1 MTTLSPPRSRQLI
14 GLAGW
19 LTICFSTE
27 GVGAV
32 ASVNAKAF
40 YSGLAQP
47 SWAPPDWLFGPVW
60 TRLFAMMAVAA
71 WLVLWGLIALTC
83 AAFWS
88 IRPLAGALLLPYLA
102 WVAFASCLNWT
113 LWQTNPALL
122 G

>member
-1 MTTLSPPRSRQLI
+1 MTTLSLPRNRQLI

-19 LTICFSTE
+19 LTLCFSTA

-47 SWAPPDWLFGPVW
+47 SWAPQDWLFGPVW
-60 TRLFAMMAVAA
+60 TLLFAMMAVAA

-88 IRPLAGALLLPYLA
+88 IRPLAGVLVPYLA
-102 WVAFASCLNWT
+102 WVAFASCLNWM
-113 LWQTNPALL
+113 LWQTHPALL